1 MPVNPCRSAGLRRAV
16 AGLVLSALAT
26 VADAATHALV
36 MTIGEYADKRAR
48 LLGVLYDEGMAL
60 RIAER
65 MGATDRT
72 TTVLGNRQL
81 DAGSMV
87 RAFQDLRRRVRRG
100 DTVFIYYSGHGT
112 RVSSV
117 LSLGTG
123 CQEGIVGY
131 DNVPLLDQQLADQ
144 LLDIAAV
151 AERVVMLN
159 DSCHSGGAVSKDF
172 DPKAAAD
179 SGFEIKAHPGAVKVP
194 GSAVGSADAPCSRI
208 SNPLEKSVRSFG
220 RDPDEKIIYLAA
232 SDVGEVAWST
242 PTGSLA
248 TQAWHH
254 CLSRPDADKDG
265 DGWLSGRELAACA
278 NDHVNNQRQR
288 NGGRFQTV
296 MPLFN
301 LALPVVPAAPR
312 TR

>member
-1 MPVNPCRSAGLRRAV
+1 MPLNRRSSRLRLALAGLA
-16 AGLVLSALAT
+16 LSALAT
-26 VADAATHALV
+26 AAGAATHALV
-36 MTIGEYADKRAR
+36 MTIGEYADRRAK

-65 MGATDRT
+65 MGATNRT
-72 TTVLGNRQL
+72 TTVLSNRQL

-87 RAFQDLRRRVRRG
+87 RAFEDLRRRVRRG
-100 DTVFIYYSGHGT
+100 DTVFVYYSGHGT

-117 LSLGTG
+117 LALGTG

-131 DNVPLLDQQLADQ
+131 DNVPLLDQQLADH
-144 LLDIAAV
+144 LLAIAAV
-151 AERVVMLN
+151 ADRVVMLN
-159 DSCHSGGAVSKDF
+159 DSCHSGGAVSKGF

-179 SGFEIKAHPGAVKVP
+179 GDFEIKAHPGAAKLP
-194 GSAVGSADAPCSRI
+194 GGAGASADASCSRI

-254 CLSRPDADKDG
+254 CLGRPDADKDG
-265 DGWLSGRELAACA
+265 DGWLSGHELATCA
-278 NDHVNNQRQR
+278 NEHVRSQSPR
-288 NGGRFQTV
+288 NGGRSQRVT
-296 MPLFN
+296 PLFN

-312 TR
+312 AR